1 MKKYRV
7 RITGRA
13 LADMEEIYDYIASCL
28 QSPDTAMGQYDRIA
42 AAIESLDTFPER
54 CKLFDSEPEHSHGMR
69 QLLVDNYSAVYVVD
83 EVEVTVLRVLY
94 SSSDISARLREGA
107 S

>member
-1 MKKYRV
+1 MKQYRV
-7 RITGRA
+7 KITGKA
-13 LADMEEIYDYIASCL
+13 LADMEAIYDYIASNL

-69 QLLVDNYSAVYVVD
+69 QLLVDNFFAVYIVG
-83 EVEVTVLRVLY
+83 EAEVTVLRVLY
-94 SSSDISARLREGA
+94 SSSDINARLREG
-107 S
+107 

>member
-7 RITGRA
+7 KITGKA
-13 LADMEEIYDYIASCL
+13 LADMEAIYDYIASSL

-42 AAIESLDTFPER
+42 AAIESLGTFPER
-54 CKLFDSEPEHSHGMR
+54 CKLFDSEPERSHGMR
-69 QLLVDNYSAVYVVD
+69 QLLVDNYSAVYVVG
-83 EVEVTVLRVLY
+83 ETEVTVLRVLY
-94 SSSDISARLREGA
+94 SSSDINARLRE